1 VPHSNTEGYLLID
14 NRASGGGVTEAA
26 IWNCR
31 HCQRGIIPNPS
42 RVRPH
47 GYCRLCDA
55 YICDDCEVIA
65 KTSHEHMPMMK
76 LLDRIERRIYRKQ
89 QANLSI

>member
-1 VPHSNTEGYLLID
+1 
-14 NRASGGGVTEAA
+14 
-26 IWNCR
+26 
-31 HCQRGIIPNPS
+31 
-42 RVRPH
+42 VRPH